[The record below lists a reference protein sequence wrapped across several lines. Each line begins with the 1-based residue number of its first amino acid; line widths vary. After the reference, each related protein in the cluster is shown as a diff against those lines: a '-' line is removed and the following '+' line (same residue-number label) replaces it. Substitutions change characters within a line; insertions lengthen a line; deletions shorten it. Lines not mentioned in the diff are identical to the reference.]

1 MRRQFKLLVSCL
13 ASLISILLVP
23 CVVAQTKLASNT
35 PARDEAFSILQ
46 KHYLLGRWQIFVNK
60 DKVKAVNLSEG
71 YSIVTMA
78 PTWKVVFCRDG
89 GTPKMYETTMREFLI
104 TGVPL
109 SSYYVIEG
117 RLDQAKKSR
126 VQFRGLNTVLFT
138 LMRADRTKVKPAWT
152 LGDLPPESPVVISNY
167 WLAPAISDND
177 TLCRFVQRLFMVPV
191 TKGYPVAF
199 VDVRADKTHTA
210 VLDITSC
217 KGLPPISVPI
227 SYPSATKYKLC
238 QGQRDVT
245 LSAGKR
251 DGLNEWAEVLGK
263 Q

>member
-1 MRRQFKLLVSCL
+1 MRRQFKLWVSCL
-13 ASLISILLVP
+13 ASLTSFLLVP
-23 CVVAQTKLASNT
+23 CVVAQPKLASIA
-35 PARDEAFSILQ
+35 PLRDEAFSVLQ

-78 PTWKVVFCRDG
+78 PTWKVMFYRDG
-89 GTPKMYETTMREFLI
+89 STPKMYETTMREFLVAGI
-104 TGVPL
+104 PL

-126 VQFRGLNTVLFT
+126 AQFKGLNTVLFT

-152 LGDLPPESPVVISNY
+152 LGDLPPESPVVLSKY
-167 WLAPAISDND
+167 WLAPAISNND
-177 TLCRFVQRLFMVPV
+177 TVCKFVQKLFMMPA
-191 TKGYPVAF
+191 TNGYPVAF
-199 VDVRADKTHTA
+199 VDVRADHTHTA

-217 KGLPPISVPI
+217 KGFPPAAVQIV
-227 SYPSATKYKLC
+227 YPTPAKYKVC
-238 QGQRDVT
+238 KGQRDVT

-251 DGLNEWAEVLGK
+251 EGLNDWAEVLGK
-263 Q
+263 D